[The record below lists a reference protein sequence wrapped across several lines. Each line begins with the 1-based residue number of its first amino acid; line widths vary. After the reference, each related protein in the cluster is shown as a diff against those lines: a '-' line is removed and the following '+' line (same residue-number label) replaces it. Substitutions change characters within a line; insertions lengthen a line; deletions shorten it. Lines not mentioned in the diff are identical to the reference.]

1 MMHSRKFKLVVF
13 SENKALDLCDDVE
26 IQSTNFLLYSKFI
39 IVYFKVPWITPPPGP
54 FPPWIKNSGRFN
66 ALANQSIIAVSS
78 SVEEGEAA
86 CVTDCN
92 LLALVCKCNL

>member
-39 IVYFKVPWITPPPGP
+39 IVYCKVP
-54 FPPWIKNSGRFN
+54 
-66 ALANQSIIAVSS
+66 
-78 SVEEGEAA
+78 
-86 CVTDCN
+86 
-92 LLALVCKCNL
+92 